1 MEHAQFGNT
10 EQTVPKL
17 KENYNKHMQ
26 HSGED
31 HSELEKEFERLGK
44 VIEDRKAFTVANNEV
59 NKKKNRYDFVLPYD
73 TNCVILTPLATQIG
87 STYINA
93 SFVALGSGENHCAKY
108 WPDEE
113 EVHEYVTVKYVA
125 SESYPKYNT
134 RSFVVTNNKNGDS
147 VTVTQFQYVGWS
159 GHMGEVPL
167 VTYGIMEVIT
177 RVQSHCDAN
186 LANLSNLS
194 SQPPTI
200 VHCSCVDIFQTARK
214 IRSQRQFQLQESAQ
228 YEFVY
233 KALVEYVDMK
243 RGENL

>member
-1 MEHAQFGNT
+1 
-10 EQTVPKL
+10 
-17 KENYNKHMQ
+17 
-26 HSGED
+26 
-31 HSELEKEFERLGK
+31 RLGK

-200 VHCSCVDIFQTARK
+200 VHCSGGGDRSSVYVCLNNCLRQLRRESCVDIFQTARK